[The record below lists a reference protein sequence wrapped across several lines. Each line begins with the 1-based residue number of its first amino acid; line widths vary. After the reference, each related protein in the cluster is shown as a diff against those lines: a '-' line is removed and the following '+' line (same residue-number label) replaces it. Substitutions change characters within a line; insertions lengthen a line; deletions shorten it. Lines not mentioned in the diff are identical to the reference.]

1 MKSVIVGLDYPFIR
15 NVIIS
20 LEQNGIIE
28 ISKWFVSEETIK
40 EKVKLNGAVNW
51 REFDKDPIW
60 QTKLESIPDDLYD
73 NLKKNN
79 ASYLDHLVRESYYEF
94 RTVPEN
100 LGVINIFAKYL
111 YNILVQE
118 SVEIIVFSDAPHGAY
133 ATILYDIAKF
143 LNIKT
148 LILFPCYMRD
158 KFLYCWDLNDIG
170 LYKQNIH
177 VDKNIIEIN
186 DHNKLFNSYQKDVFW
201 APEDRKFD
209 IKAIINTKIELMN
222 SWKEKYDDIQ
232 DYIYRQ
238 IIKIFSRASKKHVFE
253 INRKRFN
260 ENIIEGEKFV
270 YFPLHLQPEMT
281 TATLGGIYNDQI
293 LAIERL
299 RRIIPNDWAIY
310 IKENPLQT
318 YAWRDKYFY
327 QRMTSIPNIRL
338 ISSEINTYDLIDKC
352 KFVATIT
359 GTAGFEAVSGGK
371 PVLVFGLAWY
381 RCLPGV
387 SIYNDK
393 IGLKDILKPFKVEDV
408 KDSFKTR
415 IEENFVNAVIAKE
428 VFEYANI
435 DILDNQK
442 TVYKFLECLL
452 SN

>member
-1 MKSVIVGLDYPFIR
+1 M
-15 NVIIS
+15 
-20 LEQNGIIE
+20 
-28 ISKWFVSEETIK
+28 
-40 EKVKLNGAVNW
+40 
-51 REFDKDPIW
+51 
-60 QTKLESIPDDLYD
+60 
-73 NLKKNN
+73 
-79 ASYLDHLVRESYYEF
+79 
-94 RTVPEN
+94 
-100 LGVINIFAKYL
+100 
-111 YNILVQE
+111 
-118 SVEIIVFSDAPHGAY
+118 
-133 ATILYDIAKF
+133 
-143 LNIKT
+143 
-148 LILFPCYMRD
+148 
-158 KFLYCWDLNDIG
+158 
-170 LYKQNIH
+170 
-177 VDKNIIEIN
+177 
-186 DHNKLFNSYQKDVFW
+186 
-201 APEDRKFD
+201 
-209 IKAIINTKIELMN
+209 
-222 SWKEKYDDIQ
+222 
-232 DYIYRQ
+232 
-238 IIKIFSRASKKHVFE
+238 
-253 INRKRFN
+253 
-260 ENIIEGEKFV
+260 
-270 YFPLHLQPEMT
+270 
-281 TATLGGIYNDQI
+281 
-293 LAIERL
+293 

-393 IGLKDILKPFKVEDV
+393 IELKDILKPFKVEDV

-442 TVYKFLECLL
+442 TVYQFLKCLL